1 MPVLFR
7 PGVGSRL
14 ESPNPGTMLPENAG
28 KREAGQP
35 SACLV
40 APPNGKEDTPDIPQ
54 EHRCFQFR
62 PPTSCLHTCVF
73 LDNSLRVRDQ
83 GDRPRR
89 RASSPPG
96 GVPRVPR
103 PSPEPS
109 GKGLGPPGDVPPSPP
124 HGTSKSRL
132 ERVEGPSRSWPVW
145 PLPTGARTVEVPTPA
160 LRRAGPAVAA
170 AELHRV

>member
-40 APPNGKEDTPDIPQ
+40 APPNGKEDTPNIPQ
-54 EHRCFQFR
+54 EHCCFQFR
-62 PPTSCLHTCVF
+62 PPTSCLPPVSS
-73 LDNSLRVRDQ
+73 DKSLRVRDQ
-83 GDRPRR
+83 GDLPGR

-96 GVPRVPR
+96 RVPRVPR
-103 PSPEPS
+103 LSPEPS
-109 GKGLGPPGDVPPSPP
+109 GKGLRPPSDVPPSPP
-124 HGTSKSRL
+124 HGASKSRL
-132 ERVEGPSRSWPVW
+132 EVKGPSRSWPVW
-145 PLPTGARTVEVPTPA
+145 PLPTGARTVEVPTSA
-160 LRRAGPAVAA
+160 LRKAGPAVAA
-170 AELHRV
+170 TVL